1 MMEWVMYKKAVGS
14 VLMILGTSVG
24 AGMLALPIVTAH
36 LSFSMSMCL
45 LFFAWFLM
53 TVGAF
58 SVLEVNLW
66 LPSTTNMITMA
77 DKTIGRWGKAITW
90 IVYLLLLYSLIC
102 AYLSGLGDIIQ
113 SLLVNVKLDIPR
125 WSATTLGLF
134 LFGMIVYRGIGS
146 VDIVNRG
153 LMSIKFIAYLLLITL
168 VAEHININFVFEG
181 EYQWQNSAFMVMLTS
196 FGYSI
201 IVPSLRAYLHSDT
214 KLLKK
219 VILIGSIIPL
229 LIYAFWI
236 FAIQGIIA
244 KTGENGLIAMLNS
257 SQPNA
262 MLMNH
267 INEVVQ
273 TTWLSNVAK
282 LFISICAV
290 TSFLGVS
297 ICLTDFIADGLSIKK
312 TGKSALTVYGIT
324 YIPPLIIVLM
334 FPGIFIKALN
344 YAGILCL
351 ILLIIIPLAMLYR
364 GRYRYGFRNIT
375 FVPFGKLFILA
386 CMIVSMGLI
395 TMSFI
400 K

>member
-1 MMEWVMYKKAVGS
+1 MGWTVYKKAIGS

-36 LSFSMSMCL
+36 LSFSMSIFL
-45 LFFAWFLM
+45 LFFAWLLM
-53 TVGAF
+53 TIGAF

-66 LPSTTNMITMA
+66 LPSTTNMISMA
-77 DKTIGRWGKAITW
+77 DKTIGRWGKVITW
-90 IVYLLLLYSLIC
+90 VVYLLLLYSLIC

-113 SLLVNVKLDIPR
+113 SLMANIKLEIPR
-125 WSATTLGLF
+125 WSATLLGLF
-134 LFGMIVYRGIGS
+134 LFGLIVYRGIGS

-153 LMSIKFIAYLLLITL
+153 LMSIKFIAYLLLVTL
-168 VAEHININFVFEG
+168 VAKHINIDFVFEG
-181 EYQWQNSAFMVMLTS
+181 NYQWQNSAFMVMLTS
-196 FGYSI
+196 FGYAI

-229 LIYAFWI
+229 LIYALWI
-236 FAIQGIIA
+236 FVIQGIIA

-262 MLMNH
+262 MLMNN
-267 INEVVQ
+267 INEVVN
-273 TTWLSNVAK
+273 TVWLSNVAK

-297 ICLTDFIADGLSIKK
+297 ICLTDFIADGFSIKK
-312 TGKSALTVYGIT
+312 QGKSALLVYGMT

-334 FPGIFIKALN
+334 FPGIFIKALD
-344 YAGILCL
+344 YAGTLCL
-351 ILLIIIPLAMLYR
+351 ILLIIIPLAMLYS
-364 GRYRYGFRNIT
+364 GRYRNGFKDMMII
-375 FVPFGKLFILA
+375 PFGRKFILGCIA
-386 CMIVSMGLI
+386 VSLCLVML
-395 TMSFI
+395 SFF